1 MAAERNDKAMA
12 YAPIVIEG
20 QSHQARRRHAY
31 RPEAHFV
38 AHLLAQRPNVM
49 PNRRQ
54 ARPGTH
60 VAQSAYRAN
69 AERIIKRMPAGYNRT
84 IDA

>member
-1 MAAERNDKAMA
+1 MASQHDNTSVANV
-12 YAPIVIEG
+12 PIVIES

-38 AHLLAQRPNVM
+38 AHLLAQRPN
-49 PNRRQ
+49 PAGRRK

-60 VAQSAYRAN
+60 VAQTAYRAN

>member
-1 MAAERNDKAMA
+1 MAAEKESNALA
-12 YAPIVIEG
+12 NAPIVIEA
-20 QSHQARRRHAY
+20 QSHQAHRRHAY

-38 AHLLAQRPNVM
+38 AHLLAQRPTLN

-54 ARPGTH
+54 MRPGTQA
-60 VAQSAYRAN
+60 AQSAYRAN
-69 AERIIKRMPAGYNRT
+69 AERIVKRMPAGFNRT

>member
-1 MAAERNDKAMA
+1 MASQHDNESVANM
-12 YAPIVIEG
+12 PIVIES

-38 AHLLAQRPNVM
+38 AHLLAQQPN
-49 PNRRQ
+49 PAQRRK

-60 VAQSAYRAN
+60 IAQLAYRAN
-69 AERIIKRMPAGYNRT
+69 AERIVKRMPRLQRT
-84 IDA
+84 VDA

>member
-1 MAAERNDKAMA
+1 MAADKESKRLATM
-12 YAPIVIEG
+12 PIVIDA
-20 QSHQARRRHAY
+20 QSHQSRRRHAY

-38 AHLLAQRPNVM
+38 AHLLAQRPTLS

-54 ARPGTH
+54 LRPGTQA
-60 VAQSAYRAN
+60 AQSAYRAN

-84 IDA
+84 LDA

>member
-1 MAAERNDKAMA
+1 MATEHQNNNVAH
-12 YAPIVIEG
+12 APMVIEA

-38 AHLLAQRPNVM
+38 AHLLTQRQNLS

-54 ARPGTH
+54 MRPGAFA
-60 VAQSAYRAN
+60 AQSAYRAN

-84 IDA
+84 VDA